1 MLRNKTWHDQVV
13 VPELHSMQ
21 SRSNGSQPAK
31 ADQVSDSMILAIWAY
46 ERAMVLFWSLRVL
59 HVLVPAYHAQ
69 GCMEQKHRLCPRRKQ
84 TNDPKS
90 DFRMCSQT
98 RARGDMPLRPKH
110 RIDWPNNIG
119 GDLRDEKPHFA
130 PKQGQKPTNRNSPFG
145 SLSKEEAD
153 PKHPT
158 FVIDIWLQRLQHKQP
173 RQSGPLHTTF

>member
-1 MLRNKTWHDQVV
+1 
-13 VPELHSMQ
+13 MQ

-31 ADQVSDSMILAIWAY
+31 ADQMSDSMILAIWAY
-46 ERAMVLFWSLRVL
+46 ERAMVSFWSMKAL
-59 HVLVPAYHAQ
+59 HVLVPTYHAQ
-69 GCMEQKHRLCPRRKQ
+69 GCMEQKHRLCSRRKQ

-130 PKQGQKPTNRNSPFG
+130 PEQGQKPTNRNSPFG

-173 RQSGPLHTTF
+173 RQSGPLHTTC